1 MCRVA
6 YILLVWIHTRV
17 HYLELIRTR
26 AIKANL
32 LLQPSNT
39 APSLWWHVAQSSFLV
54 FKMETCFSSGAW
66 SLLYV
71 MLLTLL
77 FCNYLC
83 CWSFQHC
90 NRFQGILDPNMLPK
104 IGVTGAEHPCF
115 FLSTPFPRK
124 RRIHWW
130 VKIKPFFFPFQLL
143 LVGYLNLK
151 AVDNPNSHFWYC
163 SCQPALNCYCKFCVL
178 PALTCCVSII
188 LCKLVF

>member
-130 VKIKPFFFPFQLL
+130 VKIKPFFFSFS
-143 LVGYLNLK
+143 VV
-151 AVDNPNSHFWYC
+151 ACW
-163 SCQPALNCYCKFCVL
+163 L
-178 PALTCCVSII
+178 PQS
-188 LCKLVF
+188 